1 MKQIILISAFLIL
14 LGGKLFAQDVEPK
27 RTPEERARIQT
38 EWMKQSLNL
47 NESQLT
53 QIEPLNLKYV
63 KKMEEV
69 KTIPGKFGKLKKAK
83 SIMDE
88 KDNELKKI
96 LTKDQFNVYL
106 EKREELKD
114 KLKEARQEQKNN

>member
-1 MKQIILISAFLIL
+1 MKQIIFISAFLIL
-14 LGGKLFAQDVEPK
+14 LGGKLFALDVETK

-63 KKMEEV
+63 QKMEEV
-69 KTIPGKFGKLKKAK
+69 KTIPGRIGKLKKVK
-83 SIMDE
+83 SIMEE
-88 KDNELKKI
+88 KDNELKRI

-106 EKREELKD
+106 EKREELKN
-114 KLKEARQEQKNN
+114 KLKEARQERKNN